1 MPLLKSAISGRAL
14 RNSHAHVV
22 HEIGLAI
29 VGGDYEVGSLLP
41 NDAELAARFGVSRTV
56 LREAMKTLAAKG
68 MLVPRARIGTRV
80 TERTAWNLFDAEL
93 LGWHFEAGVD
103 RAFLSHLCDM
113 RLSFEPSAARLAAR
127 RARPAQVARLFL
139 LADRMAEAQSS
150 EAFAMADLEFHMTVL
165 EASANPFMLSVGSLI
180 EAALVSVFRMSSP
193 TRHVAG
199 VAESA
204 QAHRRIAQAI
214 AEGDA
219 DAAARAMEGVIV
231 VGWENVQH
239 SDTLSGPA
247 GALPPVLAPARAET
261 GPGAPAPAQPRRG

>member
-22 HEIGLAI
+22 HEIGRAI
-29 VGGDYEVGSLLP
+29 VGGDFEEGSLLP
-41 NDAELAARFGVSRTV
+41 GDAELAARYGVSRTV

-68 MLVPRARIGTRV
+68 MLVARARIGTRV
-80 TERTAWNLFDAEL
+80 TGRTEWNLFDAEL

-127 RARPAQVARLFL
+127 RARPAQLARLFL
-139 LADRMAEAQSS
+139 LADRMAGAQSS
-150 EAFAMADLEFHMTVL
+150 EAFAIADLEFHMTLL
-165 EASANPFMLSVGSLI
+165 EASGNPFMLSVGSLI

-193 TRHVAG
+193 TREAG
-199 VAESA
+199 AVAESA
-204 QAHRRIAQAI
+204 TAHRRIAEAL
-214 AEGDA
+214 AAGDA
-219 DAAARAMEGVIV
+219 EAAAAAMEAVIV

-239 SDTLSGPA
+239 SDALSGPA
-247 GALPPVLAPARAET
+247 GARPPLL
-261 GPGAPAPAQPRRG
+261 APAQPRRG